1 MVFCRVKGCQYS
13 NTHVTVAHKCG
24 NCGIFGHGK
33 IECSNPEAIKVLG
46 SSYMDKIP
54 KNKKCK
60 IGGCK
65 YKDRHTIEGHTCHY
79 CDKLGIKNHTKNC
92 PKSGATILDD
102 PNSIGFNP
110 QQQAEESN
118 ILPGFYIDFYAGMG
132 CYWYARN
139 NNGTLEF
146 FFMHSDS
153 WGQYGEETSDVPRL
167 RAFKE
172 NYEYQIIV

>member
-13 NTHVTVAHKCG
+13 STHVTVAHKCG
-24 NCGIFGHGK
+24 NCGGYGHGK

-46 SSYMDKIP
+46 CYYMEKIS

-65 YKDRHTIEGHTCHY
+65 YKDRHTTEGHVCHY

-153 WGQYGEETSDVPRL
+153 WGQYGEDTSDVPRL

-172 NYEYQIIV
+172 DYEYQIIV

>member
-1 MVFCRVKGCQYS
+1 MTITFSSCFYIIKS
-13 NTHVTVAHKCG
+13 KFETNTYIEWMNNFISIVNNFNLVIYTDINSSKYIDIK
-24 NCGIFGHGK
+24 NNPNIK
-33 IECSNPEAIKVLG
+33 IIIKPLEQF
-46 SSYMDKIP
+46 Y
-54 KNKKCK
+54 NY
-60 IGGCK
+60 K
-65 YKDRHTIEGHTCHY
+65 YKDFWIE
-79 CDKLGIKNHTKNC
+79 NHTKNC

-153 WGQYGEETSDVPRL
+153 WGQYGEDTSDLPRYN
-167 RAFKE
+167 AFRE
-172 NYEYQIIV
+172 NFELQKIN